1 MPGYFSVWKNPKDY
15 IPRVMGY
22 VFISPQGEGQGV
34 AVCDSFDLEAVS

>member
-1 MPGYFSVWKNPKDY
+1 
-15 IPRVMGY
+15 MGY